1 MAALTLEGRIS
12 AKLAPQS
19 GQSARGAWAR
29 QDFILEYPDGNF
41 TSSACFT
48 AWGQDKVAELDK
60 FRVGDPVKVSFN
72 VRAREYSGRWYN
84 DLRIWK
90 IEAAGADAPA
100 SDAPGHSPASAP
112 QGFPAQNGGFASGSA
127 QGGFASGAS
136 QGFAPSGYP
145 AADGGFA
152 SGSSQGF
159 SASDGGFASPGS
171 APQPPAF
178 SAPAPTVEDMPS
190 ADLPEDDLPF

>member
-41 TSSACFT
+41 NSSACFT

-100 SDAPGHSPASAP
+100 AGAPGHGPASAP
-112 QGFPAQNGGFASGSA
+112 QALHLLMNIVPPSIALRSSGELSA
-127 QGGFASGAS
+127 VTLGQ
-136 QGFAPSGYP
+136 
-145 AADGGFA
+145 
-152 SGSSQGF
+152 
-159 SASDGGFASPGS
+159 
-171 APQPPAF
+171 
-178 SAPAPTVEDMPS
+178 
-190 ADLPEDDLPF
+190 L

>member
-29 QDFILEYPDGNF
+29 QDFVLEYPDGNF
-41 TSSACFT
+41 TSNACLT

-90 IEAAGADAPA
+90 IEAPSADSAQQGYAESGAPQGYAPA
-100 SDAPGHSPASAP
+100 GSP
-112 QGFPAQNGGFASGSA
+112 QGFPAPDG
-127 QGGFASGAS
+127 
-136 QGFAPSGYP
+136 GFAPSGN
-145 AADGGFA
+145 
-152 SGSSQGF
+152 
-159 SASDGGFASPGS
+159 
-171 APQPPAF
+171 APQPPAY
-178 SAPAPTVEDMPS
+178 SAPDPSLEDMT
-190 ADLPEDDLPF
+190 AEDLPEDDLPF

>member
-29 QDFILEYPDGNF
+29 QDFVLEYPDGNF

-48 AWGQDKVAELDK
+48 AWGPEKVAELDK

-90 IEAAGADAPA
+90 IEAAGADGAQGPAPA
-100 SDAPGHSPASAP
+100 GGNYQGYVPSGSP
-112 QGFPAQNGGFASGSA
+112 QGGYASGSDP
-127 QGGFASGAS
+127 SGAS
-136 QGFAPSGYP
+136 QGFAPAGHP
-145 AADGGFA
+145 AAEGGFA
-152 SGSSQGF
+152 PS
-159 SASDGGFASPGS
+159 GS

-178 SAPAPTVEDMPS
+178 SAPAPSIEDMP
-190 ADLPEDDLPF
+190 AEDLPEDDLPF

>member
-29 QDFILEYPDGNF
+29 QDFVLEYPDGNF

-48 AWGQDKVAELDK
+48 AWGTDKVAELDK

-100 SDAPGHSPASAP
+100 GGHASGGAQGYGQAGPAYGDSAS
-112 QGFPAQNGGFASGSA
+112 GFA
-127 QGGFASGAS
+127 
-136 QGFAPSGYP
+136 AP
-145 AADGGFA
+145 DGGFA
-152 SGSSQGF
+152 
-159 SASDGGFASPGS
+159 GGTP
-171 APQPPAF
+171 PPPAF

>member
-29 QDFILEYPDGNF
+29 QDFILEFPDGNF

-90 IEAAGADAPA
+90 IEAAGADNAGG
-100 SDAPGHSPASAP
+100 SY
-112 QGFPAQNGGFASGSA
+112 QGGYASGSS
-127 QGGFASGAS
+127 QQGFAPAGAP
-136 QGFAPSGYP
+136 QDFAAPDGGFAPSGN
-145 AADGGFA
+145 
-152 SGSSQGF
+152 
-159 SASDGGFASPGS
+159 

-178 SAPAPTVEDMPS
+178 SAPAPSLEDMP
-190 ADLPEDDLPF
+190 AEDLSEDDLPF

>member
-29 QDFILEYPDGNF
+29 QDFVLEYPDGNF
-41 TSSACFT
+41 TSNACLT

-90 IEAAGADAPA
+90 IEAAGAEKADA
-100 SDAPGHSPASAP
+100 APDYSAPDYGAP
-112 QGFPAQNGGFASGSA
+112 QGFAPA
-127 QGGFASGAS
+127 
-136 QGFAPSGYP
+136 
-145 AADGGFA
+145 
-152 SGSSQGF
+152 
-159 SASDGGFASPGS
+159 S

-178 SAPAPTVEDMPS
+178 SAPAPSIEDMP
-190 ADLPEDDLPF
+190 AEDLPEDDLPF